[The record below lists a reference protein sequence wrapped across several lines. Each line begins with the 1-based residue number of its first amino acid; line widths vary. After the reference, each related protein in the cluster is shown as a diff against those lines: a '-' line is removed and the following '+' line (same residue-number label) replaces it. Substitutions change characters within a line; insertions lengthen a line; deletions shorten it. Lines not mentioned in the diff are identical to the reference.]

1 MKHCCQQMESAVA
14 SKCQQHTDRWDCPD
28 ALIAYSARFDEYGI
42 IIHDGG
48 SSKIT
53 ITYCPWCGAKL
64 PESQADRWFNE
75 LEALGFADP
84 FEDDIPEQYN
94 DVRWRRSE
102 ADQTISS
109 NGGTSPV

>member
-1 MKHCCQQMESAVA
+1 MESAVA